1 MVNSLPY
8 LQFYPTDYLS
18 DTQHLTTVEH
28 GAYFLLILN
37 YWQRGGPLP
46 DDDKRLAG
54 ITKLSIKD
62 WLNARSTVVEFFV
75 VENGTWT
82 HSRIE
87 GDLNKVKSTR
97 KQQSEAGKLSAA
109 KRLKKKRNLTVVET
123 PFNGPSTVDERT
135 FIYRDTDKDK
145 DIKTL
150 TSKNGY

>member
-54 ITKLSIKD
+54 IVKLPIEQ
-62 WLNARSTVVEFFV
+62 WLNARSTVVEFFA
-75 VENGTWT
+75 VENGTWI

-87 GDLNKVKSTR
+87 SDLNKVKSTR

-123 PFNGPSTVDERT
+123 PFNAPSTVDERT

>member
-54 ITKLSIKD
+54 IVKLPIEQ
-62 WLNARSTVVEFFV
+62 WLNARSTVVEFFA

-87 GDLNKVKSTR
+87 SDLNKVKSAR